1 MGGHRGRPCTWMG
14 HENLA
19 QHEMGEIIRMGSS
32 LLEEGYG
39 RDEAEKPVQMDKN
52 QISGVRE

>member
-1 MGGHRGRPCTWMG
+1 
-14 HENLA
+14 
-19 QHEMGEIIRMGSS
+19 MGSS

-39 RDEAEKPVQMDKN
+39 RDEAEKPVQMMDKN